1 MGSYDDVTPRSI
13 CYRERFWSVYYL
25 CMLLVYIAC
34 VPKDWMGKVCMVLVD
49 RLWGGGGGV
58 VGPGATGRSR
68 CQIKCVAT
76 L

>member
-49 RLWGGGGGV
+49 RLGGGGGS
-58 VGPGATGRSR
+58 GWSR
-68 CQIKCVAT
+68 RDWA
-76 L
+76 LSMSN